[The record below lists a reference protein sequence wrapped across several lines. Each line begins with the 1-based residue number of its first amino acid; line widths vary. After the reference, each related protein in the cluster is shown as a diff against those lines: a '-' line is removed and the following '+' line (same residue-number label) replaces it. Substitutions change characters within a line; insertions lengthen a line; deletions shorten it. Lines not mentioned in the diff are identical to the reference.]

1 MIYAVLIYCL
11 ICVGL
16 LTFAVVRL
24 AFQND
29 EIERYYTTWY
39 ADENFYDDGK

>member
-1 MIYAVLIYCL
+1 MSYAVLIYCL

-24 AFQND
+24 SFQND
-29 EIERYYTTWY
+29 EVERHFVTWY
-39 ADENFYDDGK
+39 KDEDFYDDGK